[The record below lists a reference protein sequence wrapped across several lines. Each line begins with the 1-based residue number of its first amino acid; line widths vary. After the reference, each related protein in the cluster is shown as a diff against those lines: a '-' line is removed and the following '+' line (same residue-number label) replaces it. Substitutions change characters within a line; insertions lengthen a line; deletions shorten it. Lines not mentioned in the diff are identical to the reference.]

1 MIFFF
6 WAGDAAGDLLARQKK
21 EVEEGE
27 QKKQRDDHGVVVVV
41 AVRVDLAPFFVIAV
55 AARRNVDHGAMI
67 PIERDLGSGQADLD
81 QGVEETVY
89 RSVRMMDRR
98 VFEVLAVEVV
108 RGLRGQG
115 FNAMRFSDQ
124 K

>member
-1 MIFFF
+1 LGGGCSGGFISE
-6 WAGDAAGDLLARQKK
+6 A
-21 EVEEGE
+21 EERSGRGRA
-27 QKKQRDDHGVVVVV
+27 KKQRDDHGVVVVV

-89 RSVRMMDRR
+89 GSVRMMDRR

-108 RGLRGQG
+108 RGLWGQG
-115 FNAMRFSDQ
+115 FNAMRFSDR

>member
-1 MIFFF
+1 
-6 WAGDAAGDLLARQKK
+6 
-21 EVEEGE
+21 
-27 QKKQRDDHGVVVVV
+27 VVVV
-41 AVRVDLAPFFVIAV
+41 AVPVDLAPLFVIAV
-55 AARRNVDHGAMI
+55 AARRNVDNGAMI
-67 PIERDLGSGQADLD
+67 SIERDLGSGQADLD

-98 VFEVLAVEVV
+98 VFEVLAAEVV

-115 FNAMRFSDQ
+115 FNAMRFADQ